1 MKNRQN
7 WESLRFLPRAGV
19 RDIGSPGTIPNSR
32 PPAARPL
39 GVPSTKTVPAPMT
52 DIQEQ
57 KRRLRRTIRQRLATL
72 TAAQRREAV
81 DRIRP
86 HLKSAAAEARHILIY
101 LSLPDELATYP
112 LLSALYLAGENLR
125 DIVVPWCDGP
135 DLRLFPLLRAD
146 SPAPW
151 ESLER
156 FGELLA
162 RDHFGIP
169 EPKAEF
175 RNEEAYR
182 FDPKRLDLVI
192 VPGRAFSPRGDR
204 LGRGK
209 GYYDRFFQRLRPDCR
224 LAGLAY
230 AAQIVESI
238 PTEQHDR
245 PMDLVVTEEGIL
257 EARPRT

>member
-1 MKNRQN
+1 
-7 WESLRFLPRAGV
+7 
-19 RDIGSPGTIPNSR
+19 
-32 PPAARPL
+32 
-39 GVPSTKTVPAPMT
+39 MT

-57 KRRLRRTIRQRLATL
+57 KRQLRRTIHQRLTEL

-81 DRIRP
+81 DRVRP
-86 HLKSAAAEARHILIY
+86 CLESAAAGARRILVY
-101 LSLPDELATYP
+101 LSMPDELATYP
-112 LLSALYLAGENLR
+112 LLSTLYLGGENLR
-125 DIVVPWCDGP
+125 DIVIPWCDGP
-135 DLRLFPLLRAD
+135 DLRLFTLLRAD

-169 EPKAEF
+169 EPKAEL

-182 FDPKRLDLVI
+182 FDPKHLDLVI

-209 GYYDRFFQRLRPDCR
+209 GYYDRFFPCLRPDCR

-245 PMDLVVTEEGIL
+245 PMDLVVTEEGIV
-257 EARPRT
+257 EPCPRT